1 MSTRRRYL
9 VSITLAALIAVGVGG
24 APVTAQPRHITH
36 KAKAGDTLQLLAA
49 EYYGDRRHAVF
60 IMVANHIAHPRPL
73 KRGERIRIPVGRDIT
88 TAAGDSFKSLAAA
101 HMGDERRAGFLAAFN
116 GRNENAS
123 IAAGEE
129 IRIPLR
135 VTHTAATKVDIGVLA
150 ATYLGD
156 RNKAAFLKDYNF
168 LSKDHLAKGESII
181 IPILRVRVRQSK
193 LPAPDEESAARISK
207 RREMQELAAR
217 ALLLAQAAWRAG
229 DYTSI
234 RKELSGID
242 TDYVDAAAAAEIG
255 LLLGSTYIA
264 FSDTPSALAA
274 FRTVLERRPDYE
286 LDEYE
291 HSPKIRAV
299 WKQAGGKVSKSPR

>member
-1 MSTRRRYL
+1 MSARPPYR
-9 VSITLAALIAVGVGG
+9 VSTALAVVFAALLSWVPAS
-24 APVTAQPRHITH
+24 AQPRYITH
-36 KAKAGDTLQLLAA
+36 RAKPGDSLQLLAA

-60 IMVANHIAHPRPL
+60 IMVANKIAHPRPL
-73 KRGERIRIPVGRDIT
+73 KRRERIRIPVGRDIT

-116 GRNENAS
+116 GSTEDAS

-135 VTHTAATKVDIGVLA
+135 VTHTAAARVDIGVLA

-156 RNKAAFLKDYNF
+156 RSKASFLKDYNF
-168 LSKDHLAKGESII
+168 LTKDYLTKGESII

-217 ALLLAQAAWRAG
+217 ALLLAQAAWRSG

-234 RKELSGID
+234 RKELSAID
-242 TDYVDAAAAAEIG
+242 TDYVDADAATKIG

-274 FRTVLERRPDYE
+274 FRKVLERRPDHE

-299 WKQAGGKVSKSPR
+299 WKQAGGKVSKSAR